1 MFTSKKIRK
10 AFEKLFEMFDED
22 ELEALIDNYLDEIA
36 SISPYW
42 LAKAFNANATK
53 LYGYRAVSHIED
65 GMNFYGKPLTKKKG
79 VLLLNYVNSSIENE
93 HLEMVNCSELWLLED
108 MSFAHVRCFGT
119 LIKGDERPDA
129 ATEYRQFVRRV
140 ARKDDIFF
148 CPDDLLCQL
157 DNSCMIAQAMHN
169 ATNSKPKG

>member
-1 MFTSKKIRK
+1 MFTPKNIER
-10 AFEKLFEMFDED
+10 AFENLSELVSPDIQAALSENYHEEMED
-22 ELEALIDNYLDEIA
+22 
-36 SISPYW
+36 ISPRW
-42 LAKAFNANATK
+42 LAKAFDAKATK
-53 LYGYRAVSHIED
+53 LYGYRAMSRVEG
-65 GMNFYGKPLTKKKG
+65 GMTYYGKPLTKKKG

-93 HLEMVNCSELWLLED
+93 HLQMVNCSELWLLED

-157 DNSCMIAQAMHN
+157 DDSCMIAQAMHN

>member
-53 LYGYRAVSHIED
+53 LYAYRAVSHIGD
-65 GMNFYGKPLTKKKG
+65 GVNFYSKSLTKKKG
-79 VLLLNYVNSSIENE
+79 VLLLSYLDSSIEND
-93 HLEMVNCSELWLLED
+93 HLQMVQCSELWLLED
-108 MSFAHVRCFGT
+108 MSFAHVQCIGT